1 MLLVL
6 WVLTIFGMR
15 ISGAHY
21 NPCISIAYMLRKDVG
36 SFPRILGLAYIVM
49 QILGAFL
56 GAMIAWFLV
65 GGAKGLID
73 DTPVYSAFN
82 STVSLS
88 KEKMNSDSG
97 CVYPACTWDSG
108 TKFNETHNVFE
119 CSYSGFAFGA
129 IIAETIGSFF
139 VAFFYLS

>member
-65 GGAKGLID
+65 GGATGLID
-73 DTPVYSAFN
+73 DTPVYSN
-82 STVSLS
+82 STVSLTY
-88 KEKMNSDSG
+88 KNSDSG
-97 CVYPACTWDSG
+97 CVYPACTWEDSG